1 MTDTYDSSIS
11 FGSRV
16 GSKYIEH
23 NTYTVIISNFRLRTT
38 SINGTLHKHDLKGSI
53 N

>member
-23 NTYTVIISNFRLRTT
+23 KNLQVEEVIYVEKNTNTWIS
-38 SINGTLHKHDLKGSI
+38 S
-53 N
+53 